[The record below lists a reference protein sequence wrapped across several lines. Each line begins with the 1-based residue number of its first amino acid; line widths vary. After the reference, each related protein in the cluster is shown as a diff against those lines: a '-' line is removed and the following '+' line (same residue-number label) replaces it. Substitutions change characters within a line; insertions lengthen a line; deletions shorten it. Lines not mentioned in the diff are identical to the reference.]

1 MITLKQ
7 SINIMNSIKENNP
20 EIEIYVESYP
30 TPHFVFQEKVVKFNE
45 KEVSQW

>member
-30 TPHFVFQEKVVKFNE
+30 TPHFCLVEKLVKLE
-45 KEVSQW
+45 KGGLVKW